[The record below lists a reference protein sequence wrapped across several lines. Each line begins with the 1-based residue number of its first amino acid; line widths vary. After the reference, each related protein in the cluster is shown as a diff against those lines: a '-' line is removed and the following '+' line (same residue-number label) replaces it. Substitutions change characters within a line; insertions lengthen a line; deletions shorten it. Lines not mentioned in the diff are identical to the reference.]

1 MELWETLTTVG
12 LWHPDPQLCV
22 TFLLPFYPRNRW
34 ETRVLLTYFDLM
46 EWKGGFC
53 ELTDT
58 SLGEE
63 GWCGPDC
70 LESTVVIYVS
80 LSLPQ
85 SPCCDFKEGWGG
97 RAEPLW
103 WRVMSFPNSICEPA
117 LWKANLLPRH
127 SLLIKRRVAVLVD
140 GYWSSS
146 FFSFLVHQLLFFF
159 LTLLWVVMH
168 GRSWGVCG
176 PRFLEGAL
184 ELMNSVGCSGCLGVS
199 PSPHCCLTVPLCTY
213 HLPSFR
219 LSFTTCRMKQ
229 WYVPH
234 WGCFETL

>member
-1 MELWETLTTVG
+1 MSCKILWNSERHLTTVG

-34 ETRVLLTYFDLM
+34 ETSSLLTYFDLM

-53 ELTDT
+53 ELIDT

-85 SPCCDFKEGWGG
+85 SPCCAFKEGWGG

-103 WRVMSFPNSICEPA
+103 WRVMSFPNSICAPA

-146 FFSFLVHQLLFFF
+146 FFFFF
-159 LTLLWVVMH
+159 FFVWLH
-168 GRSWGVCG
+168 I
-176 PRFLEGAL
+176 
-184 ELMNSVGCSGCLGVS
+184 
-199 PSPHCCLTVPLCTY
+199 
-213 HLPSFR
+213 SF
-219 LSFTTCRMKQ
+219 SFSS
-229 WYVPH
+229 
-234 WGCFETL
+234 